1 MRRKRIHKTFFH
13 SNSQRQQGTRPI
25 NLHANVFFRREPPR
39 LRLELPVPVSKFR
52 FILLEL
58 LGLASLLVLAL
69 LAVLVALDRSWTTF
83 SVLRVAAIKCFIR
96 AKLDLLRKTAVPR
109 RNP

>member
-1 MRRKRIHKTFFH
+1 MEDDAHWLEK
-13 SNSQRQQGTRPI
+13 
-25 NLHANVFFRREPPR
+25 
-39 LRLELPVPVSKFR
+39 LRALPKLSSP
-52 FILLEL
+52 EL

-69 LAVLVALDRSWTTF
+69 LAVLLTLDRSWTTF